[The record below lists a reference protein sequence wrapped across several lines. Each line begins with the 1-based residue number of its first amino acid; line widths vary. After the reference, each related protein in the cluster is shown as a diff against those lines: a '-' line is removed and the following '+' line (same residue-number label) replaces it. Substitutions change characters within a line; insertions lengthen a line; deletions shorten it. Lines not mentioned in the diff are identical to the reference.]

1 MSGYSWISVISLF
14 CYLFLFMTFLAV
26 KKEQKVIYTFMALL
40 VVLILWSG
48 GSFAMRA
55 QLWPSVNFWHY
66 VSVCGIMLLP
76 VMFYHFTLDFLEGKR
91 GHGRVIWLVVFVAM
105 LVFNQFTDL
114 LIPTPKVVAQ
124 NGHLEFIY
132 EYGWQVYI
140 VFAMVIL
147 CMGQMVFLIYRHSK
161 GDPVVFHQLLPII
174 LGVVALIA
182 GHALATLPVFLGF
195 PLDILS
201 GVINACLLFYALY
214 QKQLGREI
222 SMVIWNNRF

>member
-76 VMFYHFTLDFLEGKR
+76 VMFYHFTLDFLEEKR

-140 VFAMVIL
+140 CL
-147 CMGQMVFLIYRHSK
+147 RH
-161 GDPVVFHQLLPII
+161 GHFVHGADGLPD
-174 LGVVALIA
+174 LPAQQGGSGGFSSAPA
-182 GHALATLPVFLGF
+182 DYSGRCGADCRSRTGHAAGLFGIPVGY
-195 PLDILS
+195 LS
-201 GVINACLLFYALY
+201 GVINACRCFMHCI
-214 QKQLGREI
+214 KSGC
-222 SMVIWNNRF
+222 SK